1 MTLELDSTVD
11 EAGKA
16 HYRDIF
22 DSSVFN
28 FGDYNILVALGVA
41 SCDGQEFLIGYRQ
54 APRELLVC
62 PLTADHS
69 PEQLIQIADMDIA
82 QAIVDPNSLAV
93 GIITTQGRTLEFTVP
108 PLVRSTSTGT
118 EWQLDQSLDVADFL
132 EFMRIFESEL
142 A

>member
-1 MTLELDSTVD
+1 MSRPIRRTASLTLAL
-11 EAGKA
+11 AGA
-16 HYRDIF
+16 VSLAGCADAEPGRTPDRDHTRPVVI
-22 DSSVFN
+22 SVSAN
-28 FGDYNILVALGVA
+28 
-41 SCDGQEFLIGYRQ
+41 
-54 APRELLVC
+54 
-62 PLTADHS
+62 S